1 MRKIFAILLAL
12 MLAFSCVACAD
23 VENATDTTDTTTSIT
38 TPDAAPTLTPQ
49 EMLEEESMHHTWPA
63 DLIDIALRYV
73 PDIQTSLSDIR
84 ADDAVVFLEMSTGE
98 IYAIFFEY
106 ENGTAGPVST
116 IYQWLDGDITGDALY
131 VNE

>member
-1 MRKIFAILLAL
+1 

-23 VENATDTTDTTTSIT
+23 VDNVTDTQDTTTT
-38 TPDAAPTLTPQ
+38 TPETTITLTPE
-49 EMLEEESMHHTWPA
+49 EMLEAEALHHTWPE
-63 DLIDIALRYV
+63 DLIDVALRYV

-84 ADDAVVFLEMSTGE
+84 SDDAVVFLEMNTGE

-106 ENGTAGPVST
+106 ENGVTGSVST
-116 IYQWLDGDITGDALY
+116 IYQWLDGDITGEALY

>member
-1 MRKIFAILLAL
+1 MKKILTILLVF

-23 VENATDTTDTTTSIT
+23 VDNATDTQDTTTTIPET
-38 TPDAAPTLTPQ
+38 TITLTPK
-49 EMLEEESMHHTWPA
+49 EMLEAEALYHTWPA
-63 DLIDIALRYV
+63 DLIDVALRYV

-84 ADDAVVFLEMSTGE
+84 SDDAVVFLEMNTGE

-106 ENGTAGPVST
+106 ENGVTGSVST
-116 IYQWLDGDITGDALY
+116 IYQWLDGDIIGEALY